1 VQNTTKNRILDALS
15 PVLVGFGFIVKV
27 LYSAVF
33 SWWLDPWLQRKAN
46 RALLDDVQSNMYFL
60 VSQAKAVNSPSA
72 VLPFD
77 YSSVEVLWENL
88 YFVIT
93 RGRGD
98 VSVSV
103 APAHARNEL
112 NELGPTIA
120 ALEGRHFSEH
130 DVVHDLGGAADLL
143 RPRLALLNSA
153 FSEQEYPRTKARI

>member
-1 VQNTTKNRILDALS
+1 MQNTTKHRILDALS
-15 PVLVGFGFIVKV
+15 LVLVGFGFIVKV
-27 LYSAVF
+27 LYGAAF

-46 RALLDDVQSNMYFL
+46 RALLDDVQSNLYFL
-60 VSQAKAVNSPSA
+60 VSQAKAVNSPGA

-77 YSSVEVLWENL
+77 YASVEVLWENL
-88 YFVIT
+88 FFVIT
-93 RGRGD
+93 RSRGD

-130 DVVHDLGGAADLL
+130 DVVHDLGGAAALL